1 MRIFKSSLKPIT
13 SYKSDELINLAK
25 ENNINI
31 IKSNGKKY
39 NKKEIYDILN
49 IQLLC
54 TN

>member
-1 MRIFKSSLKPIT
+1 MIYKSKLKPIA

-54 TN
+54 K